1 MKELALGSRG
11 LSGDLCLACAGEAAA
26 LATVQCDGKALRNAV
41 EAVMAIPPHRAVTE
55 RPGAAMLLRSAVEEQ
70 AVVVLAAARRA
81 RASCCST
88 VRREVTQGAARE
100 RDFATLPRS
109 GPTRCRSR
117 EISTYRCVCFFEAV
131 AVISFF

>member
-88 VRREVTQGAARE
+88 VRREVTQGAAME
-100 RDFATLPRS
+100 RFRDVAALRADEVSQPRNFNI
-109 GPTRCRSR
+109 PMRL
-117 EISTYRCVCFFEAV
+117 FL
-131 AVISFF
+131 